1 MHGIL
6 VVCDETGVPA
16 GIINAEEIT
25 GFRTSASAIIGF
37 TWRRCVDSIVV
48 FGAGKQA
55 LWHIRLALALRGD
68 EVKSITVIN
77 RSKPRAQ
84 ELVDRVKD
92 ENSSMWKSQAVFN
105 IVESASSDYGS
116 ALKGLLAQA
125 DIIFCTVPSEK
136 PLFSHEDLPAER
148 RPYISA
154 IGSWQ
159 PNMVEVDPK
168 LVQRIA
174 GDTTSYNPRHTGKGG
189 ILIVDDG
196 EGAMKHAG
204 EVVHSGLSKDQTI
217 ELGEILDMR
226 TRSDESTQGLKD
238 WLQDGLVV
246 YKSIG
251 VSLTDLAAGEAILK
265 LAKQH
270 GVGLQVSDL

>member
-1 MHGIL
+1 M
-6 VVCDETGVPA
+6 
-16 GIINAEEIT
+16 
-25 GFRTSASAIIGF
+25 
-37 TWRRCVDSIVV
+37 DSIVV

-92 ENSSMWKSQAVFN
+92 ENSSMWNSQAAFHV
-105 IVESASSDYGS
+105 VESAAPDYGS
-116 ALKGLLAQA
+116 VLKTLLAKA
-125 DIIFCTVPSEK
+125 DVLFCTVPSEK

-174 GDTTSYNPRHTGKGG
+174 GDTASYNPRHAGKGG
-189 ILIVDDG
+189 VLIVDDG

-226 TRSDESTQGLKD
+226 TRNDESTQELKD